1 MIFTTD
7 ATEEEF
13 RKSGSFDEFGDSYFQ
28 RADRVSLEYSL
39 GKSAIKT
46 LENNKI
52 KDCTIP
58 LHQQIAELEHGYLAA
73 NWKSG
78 IFRRVVSYIDK

>member
-7 ATEEEF
+7 NTEKDFHE
-13 RKSGSFDEFGDSYFQ
+13 SGFFDEFGDSYFQ
-28 RADRVSLEYSL
+28 HADKGSLEYSL
-39 GKSAIKT
+39 TNSALKA
-46 LENNKI
+46 LENSEK

-58 LHQQIAELEHGYLAA
+58 LRQQIAELEFGYFPA

-78 IFRRVVSYIDK
+78 IFRTVVSYIDK